1 MIIRR
6 LNNRISDNF
15 FESVEK
21 WIHILYNLIS
31 AIKSQGKKVVLVAIS
46 RKMPRLLQILFESN
60 DIHSS
65 SIDLLHSIIE
75 DNEYITEHALPFVY
89 TSISFEFETI
99 IIDDTA
105 VFGNTIR
112 VVAKDIVELSGKK
125 PFILPIFISE
135 EAFFGSNVKKDLLN
149 RYPALPLSIIRE
161 YHKLVDDL
169 VKEKA
174 LPVDVEFP
182 IFRYS
187 CSTLMSQGIY
197 YDRLFNIVQ
206 NFPSYQIKDKYELDE
221 TQFNNSYK
229 NGSRSFSL
237 ILKKP
242 MGWVAMTSFSKIR
255 FFHSENN
262 LCIASF
268 SPQVLPDSKLIK
280 KNLFQSESYNQVWE
294 SIISALDISALAERD
309 SPLHERVAHSLVV
322 WANYLIS
329 LSRLNSV
336 LADLPAELG
345 AFRTVMDDI
354 RLLAGKRLG
363 RKIIGNINLIFYE
376 KIVTSPLYGKAEL
389 PDISI
394 PASLSASYKAIR
406 SGCWSQG
413 LDKSVEYTLDNLFDT
428 MEYSKGALSRSMSF
442 SEQMFSGV
450 YESHESLLNFLEM
463 RPYDE
468 NVLVDL
474 NRWIDRKVD
483 EGKLVPSY
491 QPIQS
496 KSGQRWW
503 KRFFSNS
510 RSSIE
515 L

>member
-1 MIIRR
+1 MNLRY
-6 LNNRISDNF
+6 LNSRFSDVF
-15 FESVEK
+15 FESVEE
-21 WIHILYNLIS
+21 WIHVLYDSIS
-31 AIKSQGKKVVLVAIS
+31 DIKSQGKKVVLVAIS
-46 RKMPRLLQILFESN
+46 RKMPRLLQSLFYSN
-60 DIHSS
+60 N
-65 SIDLLHSIIE
+65 IDHDSLALLHSIME
-75 DNEYITEHALPFVY
+75 ENEYITEHALPFVY
-89 TSISFEFETI
+89 SSDSVGIETI

-125 PFILPIFISE
+125 PFILPIFTSE
-135 EAFFGSNVKKDLLN
+135 EAFFGRNVRTQLLN
-149 RYPALPLSIIRE
+149 KYPILPLPIIQE
-161 YHKLVDDL
+161 FHKLVDTL

-174 LPVDVEFP
+174 LPIDVEFP
-182 IFRYS
+182 IFRYN
-187 CSTLMSQGIY
+187 CSTLLSPGNC
-197 YDRLFNIVQ
+197 YDYLDKICQTYLSDEIN
-206 NFPSYQIKDKYELDE
+206 DKYGTEKSRLI
-221 TQFNNSYK
+221 
-229 NGSRSFSL
+229 NGYSNRLQSFSL

-242 MGWVAMTSFSKIR
+242 MGWMSMTSFSKIR
-255 FFHSENN
+255 FFYNGFN

-268 SPQVLPDSKLIK
+268 SPQVLNDSKLIK
-280 KNLFQSESYNQVWE
+280 KNLFQNRMYNRIWE
-294 SIISALDISALAERD
+294 AILSALNIDDAIEGD
-309 SPLHERVAHSLVV
+309 SRLHERVAHSLVV
-322 WANYLIS
+322 WANYLLS

-336 LADLPAELG
+336 FTDLSFDTG
-345 AFRTVMDDI
+345 AFSAILDDVK
-354 RLLAGKRLG
+354 LLAGKRLG
-363 RKIIGNINLIFYE
+363 KSIIDDINHIFYKKE
-376 KIVTSPLYGKAEL
+376 VTAPLYGKAEL
-389 PDISI
+389 PDISV

-413 LDKSVEYTLDNLFDT
+413 LGKSVGYTLDNLFDT
-428 MEYSKGALSRSMSF
+428 MEYSKGTLSRSMSF

-450 YESHESLLNFLEM
+450 YESHESLLDLLEM

-474 NRWIDRKVD
+474 NRWIDHKVD

-491 QPIQS
+491 QPVQT